1 MEKNPFC
8 FSYDNKRY
16 HTFDYEM
23 KRLFGHKVVKVPL
36 DAGFTCPNLD
46 GSKGTGGC
54 TYCGSRGAG
63 EFAGKGGTLAEQFE
77 DGKRTLSRKW
87 PSAQYLAYF
96 QAHSN
101 TYAPVSRLRSLFEE
115 ALSLDG
121 VKGLCVA
128 TRADLL
134 PDDVL
139 NLLDAL
145 NRRTFLTVELGLQT
159 VHDQTAER
167 INRCHSF
174 AEFLKGYSALGERG
188 IRACVHLINGLPGE
202 TWEMMVETAEQVAAL
217 SPWGIKIHM
226 LHIIKGTKLAE
237 EYGKFPYQLPGL
249 EEYAALV
256 CDQLERFAPET
267 VVERITGDG
276 PKDRVIAPLWTLRK
290 REVLAAID
298 KEFVRRES
306 FQGSRCALA
315 AGRLELPKI
324 L

>member
-1 MEKNPFC
+1 MEKNPFR

-23 KRLFGHKVVKVPL
+23 KRLFGHKVVKIPL

-87 PSAQYLAYF
+87 PSAQYFAYF

-115 ALSLDG
+115 AISFEG

-128 TRADLL
+128 TRPDLL
-134 PDDVL
+134 PPGVL
-139 NLLDAL
+139 DLLEGL

-159 VHDQTAER
+159 VHDRTAER

-174 AEFLKGYSALGERG
+174 AEFLKGYSALTERG
-188 IRACVHLINGLPGE
+188 IRSCVHLINGLPGE
-202 TWEMMVETAEQVAAL
+202 TREMMLETAEQVAAL

-226 LHIIKGTKLAE
+226 LHILKGTKLAE
-237 EYGKFPYQLPGL
+237 EYGKFPYQLPEL
-249 EEYAALV
+249 EEYATLV
-256 CDQLERFAPET
+256 CDQLEKFAPET

-290 REVLAAID
+290 REVLAAVD

-306 FQGSRCALA
+306 FQGSRRALA

>member
-8 FSYDNKRY
+8 YSYDNKRY

-46 GSKGTGGC
+46 GSKGVGGC

-63 EFAGKGGTLAEQFE
+63 EFVGKGSTLGEQFE
-77 DGKRTLSRKW
+77 DGKKTLSRKW
-87 PSAQYLAYF
+87 PSAQYFAYF

-115 ALSLDG
+115 ALSFEG
-121 VKGLCVA
+121 VKGLCIA

-139 NLLDAL
+139 NLLEEL
-145 NRRTFLTVELGLQT
+145 NSRTFLTVELGLQT
-159 VHDQTAER
+159 VHDRTAER

-174 AEFLKGYSALGERG
+174 AEFLTGYSVLAERG
-188 IRACVHLINGLPGE
+188 IRTCVHLINGLPGE
-202 TWEMMVETAEQVAAL
+202 TREMMVETAKQVAAL

-226 LHIIKGTKLAE
+226 LHILKGTTLAE
-237 EYGKFPYQLPGL
+237 EYGKSPYPLL
-249 EEYAALV
+249 ELDEYTSLI

-276 PKDRVIAPLWTLRK
+276 PKDQVIAPLWTLRK
-290 REVLAAID
+290 REVLAAVD
-298 KEFVRRES
+298 KEFVRRGS
-306 FQGSRCALA
+306 FQGSRA
-315 AGRLELPKI
+315 I
-324 L
+324 